1 MGGKDDRY
9 QNSGKN
15 QVYLDLPLELD
26 FGKLCESQFHCC
38 TPAQSCPTLW
48 DPMDCSLPGSS
59 VMEFSRQEYW
69 SGLLSLLQG
78 IFQTQGSNLGLL
90 HYRQI
95 LYHLN
100 HFRNQYVVC
109 VCIYNNAVRSILF
122 ELL

>member
-1 MGGKDDRY
+1 
-9 QNSGKN
+9 
-15 QVYLDLPLELD
+15 
-26 FGKLCESQFHCC
+26 
-38 TPAQSCPTLW
+38 
-48 DPMDCSLPGSS
+48 MDCSLPGSS

-95 LYHLN
+95 LYHLS
-100 HFRNQYVVC
+100 HLGNQYVVC